1 MKKLVYIFTL
11 LVVGSLMI
19 ASCGGNGNSNG
30 TEEDS
35 TKIVIV
41 SADSFV
47 VPPISEVVGILGDGT
62 TMNVLEVVS
71 AENDTIYVECSDNL
85 VMGGVNVGDR
95 IALTY
100 NSSESG
106 DIAMTCINMTALEH
120 LWGQVRGDGH
130 KQSLEIDEGG
140 NATTYDM
147 TVEYDKWSLK
157 DGQLILHSPK
167 KVTSEES
174 AISDTFDI
182 MELTDERL
190 VLMHGDL
197 ETEFV
202 REN

>member
-1 MKKLVYIFTL
+1 MKKLVYIMMMT
-11 LVVGSLMI
+11 VAGMMMV
-19 ASCGGNGNSNG
+19 ASCTGCGGKSNDDG
-30 TEEDS
+30 DT
-35 TKIVIV
+35 TKVVIV

-47 VPPISEVVGILGDGT
+47 VPPMSEVVGILGDGT
-62 TMNVLEVVS
+62 TMNVLEVVT
-71 AENDTIYVECSDNL
+71 ADGDTVSVECSDNL

-106 DIAMTCINMTALEH
+106 NIAMTCINMTALEH
-120 LWGQVRGDGH
+120 VWAQTRMDGH

-167 KVTSEES
+167 KIASEQN
-174 AISDTFDI
+174 AMSDTFDI